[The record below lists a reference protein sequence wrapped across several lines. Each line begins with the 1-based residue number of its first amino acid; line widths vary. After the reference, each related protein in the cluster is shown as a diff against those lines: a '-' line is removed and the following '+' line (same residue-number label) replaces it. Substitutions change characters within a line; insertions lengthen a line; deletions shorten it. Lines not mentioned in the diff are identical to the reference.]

1 MKNVA
6 IIYNDAKNSSA
17 IEYVERVIKDIFGG
31 YISLEHYFLD
41 ELDKNQFIIADAVLL
56 HGEKLLYHVQ
66 PHLAKMDNLIVLSR
80 SISEKYL
87 SEIMC
92 IPKDTD
98 VLVVN
103 DTVDSTMDVLYTLYG
118 LGVHF
123 NLIPYDE
130 ECEAKGDYRQIEYVI
145 TPGEPQIVPRYIK
158 NVIDIGYRKISFD
171 PLLKLMHLLELNN
184 ETLNNNLINYLHTVI
199 EPNMASH
206 TNYLESYIKNLILNE
221 LVSESGFSILAYDN
235 QGRLLFQ
242 NDNAAKTF
250 SSVRMSDLSGG
261 AVKNQP
267 VTIKD
272 ANYLMDRISIE
283 SQGQHLGYV
292 ISLRD
297 EKNIRESG
305 AHLNKVL
312 KEKGIYARYYFD
324 DIICNTTIMEDC
336 ISTAK
341 QAALTDYT
349 ILLRGESGTG
359 KEMFAQS
366 IHNYSGR
373 KNNPFIAINCSALSE
388 SLLESELFGYEAGSF
403 TGAQK
408 NGKMGLFEQANT
420 GTVFLDEIGDI
431 SAGLQT
437 RLLRVLQ
444 EKQIMRIGGDRV
456 IDIDVRVIA
465 ATNRNLKAMVEEGS
479 FRKDLF
485 YRLCVIPLDIPPLRS
500 RKTEILPLFKNFVG
514 SDFKKLSDAQIQ
526 QLNAYDWPGNV
537 RELENAA
544 TYFKTLYRLP
554 PFTDDNIAGAAEIS
568 PYGEFDVKDYVL
580 KFLYDRAKSCRGA
593 GRPDIQQYLRSMGL
607 MIGDSKLRAVL
618 KELQGLGLI
627 SIEKGRSGTH
637 ITEEGISKCLC
648 RNDFFEKK

>member
-1 MKNVA
+1 MKKVA
-6 IIYNDAKNSSA
+6 IIYNDAKNSNA
-17 IEYVERVIKDIFGG
+17 IEYVERVIKDIFAG
-31 YISLEHYFLD
+31 YINIEHYFLD
-41 ELDKNQFIIADAVLL
+41 ELDRGQLVIADAVLL

-66 PHLAKMDNLIVLSR
+66 PHLAEMDNLIVLSR
-80 SISEKYL
+80 SISEKNL
-87 SEIMC
+87 SKIMC

-103 DTVDSTMDVLYTLYG
+103 DTFDSTMDVLYTLYG

-123 NLIPYDE
+123 NLIPYEEESDE
-130 ECEAKGDYRQIEYVI
+130 KGAYMQIEYAI
-145 TPGEPQIVPRYIK
+145 TPGEPDIVPEYIK

-171 PLLKLMHLLELNN
+171 PLLKLMHLLDLNN
-184 ETLNNNLINYLHTVI
+184 ETVNNNLISYLHTVI

-221 LVSESGFSILAYDN
+221 LFSESGFSILAYDN
-235 QGRLLFQ
+235 QGRMLFK
-242 NDNAAKTF
+242 NDNASKTF
-250 SSVRMSDLSGG
+250 ASVEMPNLSGD

-267 VTIKD
+267 VTIND
-272 ANYLMDRISIE
+272 ANYLMDRIAIDSA
-283 SQGQHLGYV
+283 GQRLGYI

-305 AHLNKVL
+305 THLNKVL
-312 KEKGIYARYYFD
+312 KEKGIYAKYYFE
-324 DIICNTTIMEDC
+324 DITCNAGIMEEC

-388 SLLESELFGYEAGSF
+388 SLLESELFGYEAGAF
-403 TGAQK
+403 TGAKK
-408 NGKMGLFEQANT
+408 NGKTGLFEQANT

-431 SAGLQT
+431 SAGLQM

-465 ATNRNLKAMVEEGS
+465 ATNRDLKAMVKEGS

-500 RKTEILPLFKNFVG
+500 RKTEILPLFESFVG
-514 SDFKKLSDAQIQ
+514 ADFKKLSDIQVQ
-526 QLNAYDWPGNV
+526 QLKSYDWPGNV

-554 PFTDDNIAGAAEIS
+554 PISGENDKDETESIHAGEDDIKRYI
-568 PYGEFDVKDYVL
+568 L
-580 KFLYDRAKSCRGA
+580 KFLYERAKSCRGA
-593 GRPDIQQYLRSMGL
+593 GRPDIQQYLRNLGL
-607 MIGDSKLRAVL
+607 MVGDSKLRTIL
-618 KELQGLGLI
+618 KELKNTGLI

-637 ITEEGISKCLC
+637 ITEKGISDIGKAL
-648 RNDFFEKK
+648 

>member
-17 IEYVERVIKDIFGG
+17 IEYVEGVIKDIFVG
-31 YISLEHYFLD
+31 YINIEHYFLD
-41 ELDKNQFIIADAVLL
+41 QLDKNQLIIADAVLL

-66 PHLAKMDNLIVLSR
+66 PHLAEMDNLIVLSR
-80 SISEKYL
+80 SISEKHL

-103 DTVDSTMDVLYTLYG
+103 DTFDSTMDVLYTLYG

-123 NLIPYDE
+123 NLIPYE
-130 ECEAKGDYRQIEYVI
+130 EESHEKGAYRQIEYAI
-145 TPGEPQIVPRYIK
+145 TPGEPHIVPEYIK
-158 NVIDIGYRKISFD
+158 NVIDIGYRKLSFD
-171 PLLKLMHLLELNN
+171 PLLKLMHLLDLNN
-184 ETLNNNLINYLHTVI
+184 ETVNNNLISYLHTVI

-221 LVSESGFSILAYDN
+221 LFSESGFSILAYDN

-242 NDNAAKTF
+242 NDNASKTF
-250 SSVRMSDLSGG
+250 ASVEMPDMSGD

-267 VTIKD
+267 VTIND
-272 ANYLMDRISIE
+272 ANYLMDRITIDSAE
-283 SQGQHLGYV
+283 QHLGYI

-305 AHLNKVL
+305 THLNKVL
-312 KEKGIYARYYFD
+312 KEKGIYARYHFE
-324 DIICNTTIMEDC
+324 DIICNTPIMENC

-366 IHNYSGR
+366 IHNYSQR

-388 SLLESELFGYEAGSF
+388 SLLESELFGYEAGAF
-403 TGAQK
+403 TGAKK

-465 ATNRNLKAMVEEGS
+465 ATNRNLKAMVEEGT

-485 YRLCVIPLDIPPLRS
+485 YRLCVIPLDIPPLRR
-500 RKTEILPLFKNFVG
+500 RKTEILPLFMSFVG
-514 SDFKKLSDAQIQ
+514 SDFKKLSDMQIQ
-526 QLNAYDWPGNV
+526 KLNAYDWPGNV

-554 PFTDDNIAGAAEIS
+554 PIPDENIADTAESLHAGDIDIKK
-568 PYGEFDVKDYVL
+568 YIL
-580 KFLYDRAKSCRGA
+580 KFLYERAKSCRGA
-593 GRPDIQQYLRSMGL
+593 GRPDIQQYLRSLGL
-607 MIGDSKLRAVL
+607 MIGDSRLRTVL
-618 KELQGLGLI
+618 KELQASELI

-637 ITEEGISKCLC
+637 ITEKGI
-648 RNDFFEKK
+648 NDISR